1 MGKGGDIRKESK
13 GKKSSKN
20 VKEKLAQQPAYVAA
34 EVISKKKD
42 KDNW

>member
-1 MGKGGDIRKESK
+1 MAKGEIRKESK
-13 GKKSSKN
+13 GKKS
-20 VKEKLAQQPAYVAA
+20 EKGAKPKTAPQPAYVAA

>member
-1 MGKGGDIRKESK
+1 MAKGEIRKESK
-13 GKKSSKN
+13 GKKSSKDT
-20 VKEKLAQQPAYVAA
+20 KQKTAPQPAYVAA